1 MIILP
6 KLFAYNNKHLIA
18 MFPSDWQ
25 SEGKMRSGLRY
36 LYYAFFSICK
46 SHSSWSVHNRWDP
59 PMSDFKIHVLSIHNN
74 TLLHEMGNGRFCKYC
89 YFKRI
94 NYIFFY
100 GELIVYNVGWGLLCA
115 FYQAGCFCPCQ
126 RCATRFLPGLG
137 SSVYMPHL
145 QIICLWYA
153 PTSTPVFA
161 TTGTVET
168 VPKLHCWNQWTR
180 SYKDSSY

>member
-1 MIILP
+1 MYWSGTFFHMIILP

-46 SHSSWSVHNRWDP
+46 SHSNWSVHNRWDP

-94 NYIFFY
+94 NYIFFTESWLY
-100 GELIVYNVGWGLLCA
+100 IMWDKGCFVLFIKLVVFVPVSGLLPDFSLGLEA
-115 FYQAGCFCPCQ
+115 VYICP
-126 RCATRFLPGLG
+126 
-137 SSVYMPHL
+137 
-145 QIICLWYA
+145 IC
-153 PTSTPVFA
+153 
-161 TTGTVET
+161 
-168 VPKLHCWNQWTR
+168 R
-180 SYKDSSY
+180 